1 MDEGDTPLPQSPADV
16 YAPLLR
22 AILEDDWKDAEAFM
36 RNNPNYRLGDRITK
50 EKGTALHF
58 AAAAKRTQ
66 LVENLLKNMRSE
78 ELELKTN
85 GNCTALYY
93 AAQSEIVTIAKEMVK
108 WNTNLPLIP
117 KDDIE
122 ALPLYAAIMTGNR
135 DMVSYLYSVTPLEE
149 LASAG
154 RVQLLVATISS
165 DLYDMSL
172 KILDKLNLAR
182 EEKESLWFPLKL
194 LAKKPSGIG
203 NKSQPSVWERCLN
216 SCFRGQFCNKAMMQA
231 SAHQLVDRLWKQFTK
246 DTNFSTLVSRHKQLV
261 AEAAKV
267 GNVEFLVILI
277 RSYPNLIW
285 EVDDDYGTLFHVA
298 VEHRQVRVFNLIYE
312 IGVLKDNLAS
322 LYVEGNKSMLHLVK
336 ELPSLD
342 RLNIIS
348 GAALQMQR
356 ELLWFQE
363 IEKIMPKS
371 SVNEM
376 SGPEEE
382 KPLKDMFSENH
393 KILQKNGEEWMRN
406 TANSCM
412 LVATLIATVVFPAAF
427 TVPGGNNQEGV
438 PIFLKTNWFTVFY
451 TSNAIA
457 MLFSSSSIL
466 VFLSILTSRYTERDF
481 LMSLPLKLAWGLAML
496 VISIVSMLIAFIAA
510 CFLVFE
516 SKKSVPVRIIIVA
529 VLAIPICLFGVLH
542 YRLCCD
548 IFRSAF
554 CSKSFRSENRLFN
567 SKRGTPAMSKIR
579 FFNSKKG
586 TPTMEVKNDNRI
598 GIDGRTQLRFTGPA
612 TSHAIPRAV

>member
-1 MDEGDTPLPQSPADV
+1 MEEGDSPLPQSPADV

-22 AILEDDWKDAEAFM
+22 AILEDNWKAAEDFM
-36 RNNPNYRLGDRITK
+36 QKNPNYCLGDHITK

-66 LVENLLKNMRSE
+66 LVENLLKNMRLE

-108 WNTNLPLIP
+108 KKRNLPLIP

-165 DLYDMSL
+165 DLYDVAL
-172 KILDKLNLAR
+172 KILNNLNLAR

-216 SCFRGQFCNKAMMQA
+216 SCFKGQFCNKAMMQV
-231 SAHQLVDRLWKQFTK
+231 SAHQLVDRLWKLFTN

-285 EVDDDYGTLFHVA
+285 EVDEDYGTLFHVA
-298 VEHRQVRVFNLIYE
+298 VEHRQERVFNLIYE
-312 IGVLKDNLAS
+312 IGVLKDNLTS

-427 TVPGGNNQEGV
+427 TIPGGNNQETGV
-438 PIFLKTNWFTVFY
+438 PIFLETNWFTVFY
-451 TSNAIA
+451 TSNAVA

-481 LMSLPLKLAWGLAML
+481 LTSLPLKLAGGLVML

-510 CFLVFE
+510 CFLVFK

-529 VLAIPICLFGVLH
+529 VLAIPICLFGILH
-542 YRLCCD
+542 YRLCFD
-548 IFRSAF
+548 IFCSAF

-567 SKRGTPAMSKIR
+567 SK
-579 FFNSKKG
+579 KG
-586 TPTMEVKNDNRI
+586 TPIMEIKNDNQI
-598 GIDGRTQLRFTGPA
+598 GIDGRTQVRFTSSATSPT
-612 TSHAIPRAV
+612 TSHAIPRSV